1 MSDFDHKD
9 NKKKCRLTHY
19 DVIICS
25 LFCFFLSSSLR
36 HPKFVGE
43 ELCDALVAFH
53 GHGSCESLAVFGQSD
68 DYCIHC
74 FRHVEHFINAHVYV
88 GGLKPS
94 LKFFI
99 DFVCNEADAGLNAPF
114 GEVKYRPCL
123 RFAFDDPEGPLHAPK
138 FMVMLDDLL
147 RRQVSVGDIAFQS
160 VPSRILCDFVLVYAY
175 MDVILNHQELIV
187 STLVDVLLVDFPD
200 A

>member
-1 MSDFDHKD
+1 MQTYALWRNNLLSFLFFSEFVIASSKIRRRRALRCAGGVSWAWFVW
-9 NKKKCRLTHY
+9 KSCRFRAVWWLLY
-19 DVIICS
+19 S
-25 LFCFFLSSSLR
+25 LFSPCWALYQRSC
-36 HPKFVGE
+36 
-43 ELCDALVAFH
+43 LC
-53 GHGSCESLAVFGQSD
+53 
-68 DYCIHC
+68 
-74 FRHVEHFINAHVYV
+74 

-123 RFAFDDPEGPLHAPK
+123 QFAFDDPEGPLHAPK